1 MKKPHKINYNKLN
14 FGLSLIGFMGSLTFY
29 FNVLKGVN
37 ATKPTEKIISELR
50 AENLQLQK
58 QLDSCQTHQNNKYH
72 ESIIQTEST
81 PK

>member
-1 MKKPHKINYNKLN
+1 MKTPHKINYNKLN

-29 FNVLKGVN
+29 FNVLKGVKE
-37 ATKPTEKIISELR
+37 TKPTEKIISELR

-58 QLDSCQTHQNNKYH
+58 QLDSCQTLKIQQDH
-72 ESIIQTEST
+72 ESIIQTQSV